1 MTTYLG
7 FNIGDSMFSGTC
19 LIRREELTQAEFCRI
34 LQLGVVSCL
43 NRSHPATIRG
53 LKVRLGVDVS
63 VPPTPPESNF
73 NLETRFCWS
82 RYGGCRGIPKSTN
95 IRTKKLLGQLSFFP
109 VTPSSSRTYLW
120 SPSKYIPGGFFIL
133 TFLMVSDRLLSTVT
147 LRMSWM

>member
-7 FNIGDSMFSGTC
+7 FNIEDSMFRGTC

-63 VPPTPPESNF
+63 VPPTPPRIQLQPGDS
-73 NLETRFCWS
+73 
-82 RYGGCRGIPKSTN
+82 I
-95 IRTKKLLGQLSFFP
+95 LL
-109 VTPSSSRTYLW
+109 
-120 SPSKYIPGGFFIL
+120 
-133 TFLMVSDRLLSTVT
+133 VT
-147 LRMSWM
+147 LRGLPRHTERYQYTDEEVARATFIFSRYTLIE